1 MCNNGLTTAA
11 LDGFSKNFQ
20 VLTDSVFPADE
31 KKIARWADKKYPHET
46 ERQTYDLVTERHVT
60 AQN

>member
-1 MCNNGLTTAA
+1 MGNNGLTTAA

-46 ERQTYDLVTERHVT
+46 ERQMYDLVTGRYAK
-60 AQN
+60 AQD